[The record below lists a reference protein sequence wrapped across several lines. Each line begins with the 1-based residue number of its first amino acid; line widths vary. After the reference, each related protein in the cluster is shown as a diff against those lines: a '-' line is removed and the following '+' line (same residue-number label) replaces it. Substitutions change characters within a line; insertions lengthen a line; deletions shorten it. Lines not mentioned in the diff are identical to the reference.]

1 VQWERKRRRKK
12 KKSVECNARPDG
24 VSRHWKVGQW
34 RVRRP
39 LSVCACVCV
48 CVCEP
53 SVYCASI
60 PRRSFPSCN
69 FSAGP
74 VSPLID
80 VRCVR
85 HSCHNCQ
92 LRQFAK
98 GTARKTATDE
108 MRDGSGILFV
118 RNRPDSDGW
127 PDLENRSMRR
137 TRVFVWS
144 GGVCYTT
151 Q

>member
-1 VQWERKRRRKK
+1 MQRETGRGLPTLESGTVAG
-12 KKSVECNARPDG
+12 STTVVG
-24 VSRHWKVGQW
+24 VCM
-34 RVRRP
+34 RVR
-39 LSVCACVCV
+39 
-48 CVCEP
+48 VCEP

-74 VSPLID
+74 VSPVID

-92 LRQFAK
+92 QFAK
-98 GTARKTATDE
+98 GTARKTATQE
-108 MRDGSGILFV
+108 MCDCSGILFV
-118 RNRPDSDGW
+118 RNPTDSDGW
-127 PDLENRSMRR
+127 PDLENRSMRW

-144 GGVCYTT
+144 GGVRYTT